1 MRKIAVVFPG
11 VGYTK
16 DRPLLYYAGKVTVN
30 CGFELKH
37 ISFTGLEWSKDKLKD
52 HAFLLKTLDKC
63 LHMTEEAL
71 DGLGDMSGDEVVFI
85 SKSIGT
91 VVATA
96 YARKKSLKVK
106 QICFSPLE
114 MISGFIMEES
124 GILFC
129 GDNDPYADCVAI
141 EKIANDKKLE
151 IHKIAGGNHSL
162 ETGDICS
169 DLDNMKDIMERVA
182 DAIIDV
188 NLYRIPVRCMD
199 NTLKNLTEYRNKVVL
214 IVNTATGCGF
224 TPQYEAL
231 ERMYRSYKGKGFT
244 ILDFPCNQFDRQ
256 APGSTSEIHNFCT
269 ARYDISF
276 EQFAKTD
283 VNGPNESELF
293 TYLKKKQGFH
303 GFGDNPDAEFLRRK
317 LSKQTPG
324 YEDTADIK
332 WNFTKFLI
340 NRYGEVVARF
350 EPTEEMEIV
359 EQAILKELGD

>member
-1 MRKIAVVFPG
+1 M
-11 VGYTK
+11 
-16 DRPLLYYAGKVTVN
+16 
-30 CGFELKH
+30 
-37 ISFTGLEWSKDKLKD
+37 
-52 HAFLLKTLDKC
+52 
-63 LHMTEEAL
+63 
-71 DGLGDMSGDEVVFI
+71 
-85 SKSIGT
+85 
-91 VVATA
+91 
-96 YARKKSLKVK
+96 K

-114 MISGFIMEES
+114 LISGFIAEKS

-129 GDNDPYADCVAI
+129 GDNDPYADCAAI

-151 IHKIAGGNHSL
+151 IHKISGGNHSL
-162 ETGDICS
+162 ETGDICT
-169 DLDNMKDIMERVA
+169 DLDNMKCIMQRVA

-188 NLYRIPVRCMD
+188 NLYRISVRRMD
-199 NTLKNLTEYRNKVVL
+199 NTLKDLSEYRNKVVL

-256 APGSTSEIHNFCT
+256 APGSDFEIHSFCT
-269 ARYDISF
+269 SRYDISF
-276 EQFAKTD
+276 EQFAKID

-293 TYLKKKQGFH
+293 SYLKKKQGFH
-303 GFGDNPDAEFLRRK
+303 GFGDNPNAEFLRRK

-340 NRYGEVVARF
+340 NRYGEVIARF
-350 EPTEEMEIV
+350 EPTEDMESVEKAIV
-359 EQAILKELGD
+359 KELGE